1 MKKALMAAVCCA
13 AALAILVGGYLC
25 YAPYWQP
32 GYAPVSP
39 EPLSTEE
46 VFRVDLNRATA
57 AELQSIPGIGE
68 GTARAILDY
77 RDDFGGFIIVDQLI
91 LVEGISMD
99 DVNAWREYLYIG
111 E

>member
-1 MKKALMAAVCCA
+1 MAAVCCA

-77 RDDFGGFIIVDQLI
+77 RDDFGGFIIVDQLTM
-91 LVEGISMD
+91 VEGISMD

>member
-1 MKKALMAAVCCA
+1 MAAVCCA
-13 AALAILVGGYLC
+13 AALVILVGGYLC

>member
-1 MKKALMAAVCCA
+1 MAAVCCA

-68 GTARAILDY
+68 GIARAILDY

>member
-1 MKKALMAAVCCA
+1 MAAVCCA

-32 GYAPVSP
+32 GYALVSP

>member
-1 MKKALMAAVCCA
+1 MAAVCCA

>member
-1 MKKALMAAVCCA
+1 MAAVCCA

-39 EPLSTEE
+39 EPPSTEE